1 MSLDPSSAAMSSPG
15 PGVVPGAAVAPG
27 APVVAPPPMAMA
39 PPPAAPSSKRS
50 VKASKLAKMSEQD
63 RARYLEKRMAEEEE
77 SKRRKEEMI
86 NAFLR
91 VTFLTFFSNNKTKG
105 KLFISLVQLKLGHE
119 ERSFLLNNSKLIE
132 RWRVILRQ
140 CKNEDLRVDVRT
152 LVDGFS
158 RALDRKTAHIDLLL
172 QVGRSQ
178 EMISVPL
185 PLSTLLRF
193 RFCYTSC
200 Y

>member
-39 PPPAAPSSKRS
+39 PPPAATSSKRS

-91 VTFLTFFSNNKTKG
+91 VTFHTFFFRITKR
-105 KLFISLVQLKLGHE
+105 KANCLFP
-119 ERSFLLNNSKLIE
+119 SFS
-132 RWRVILRQ
+132 
-140 CKNEDLRVDVRT
+140 
-152 LVDGFS
+152 
-158 RALDRKTAHIDLLL
+158 
-172 QVGRSQ
+172 
-178 EMISVPL
+178 
-185 PLSTLLRF
+185 
-193 RFCYTSC
+193 
-200 Y
+200 